1 MVVGVEFM
9 KVVVDIL
16 IVILNDCLLDIV
28 DKFMLMM
35 EVFKEVD
42 NVLC

>member
-1 MVVGVEFM
+1 M